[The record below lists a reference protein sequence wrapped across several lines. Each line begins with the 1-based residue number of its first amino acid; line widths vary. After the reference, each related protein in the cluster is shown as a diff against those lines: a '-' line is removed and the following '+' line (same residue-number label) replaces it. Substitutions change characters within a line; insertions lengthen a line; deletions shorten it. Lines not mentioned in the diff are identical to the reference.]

1 VIRAFHSFKQFTD
14 IVDRKARPQVAEI
27 PRFNDKTRGSLRI
40 PAPGEARSQAL
51 VDEVFERPA
60 GAARLGPE
68 PGRNVCFYGQC
79 RSHILMLT
87 ADHHDVYP
95 ANRESCRRPDR
106 TVYSGQDLILQ
117 DRYR

>member
-14 IVDRKARPQVAEI
+14 IVDRQARPQISEI
-27 PRFNDKTRGSLRI
+27 PRFNDKTCRSLRDL
-40 PAPGEARSQAL
+40 APGEARSQAL
-51 VDEVFERPA
+51 VDEVFKRPA

-87 ADHHDVYP
+87 SDHHDV
-95 ANRESCRRPDR
+95 
-106 TVYSGQDLILQ
+106 
-117 DRYR
+117 